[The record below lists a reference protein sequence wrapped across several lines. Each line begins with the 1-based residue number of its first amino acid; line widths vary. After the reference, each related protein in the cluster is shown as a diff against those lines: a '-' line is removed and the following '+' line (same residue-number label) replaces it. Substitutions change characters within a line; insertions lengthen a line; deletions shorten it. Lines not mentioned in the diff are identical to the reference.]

1 MARAQRRPRCFDTEG
16 QYLAWRDAA
25 RSTRLPMTE
34 FCTDCTADYQRRMTE
49 QGRCAYPR
57 RQITSGSD
65 APRQR
70 REAIVYVFA

>member
-1 MARAQRRPRCFDTEG
+1 MARVQSRPRCFDTEG
-16 QYLAWRDAA
+16 QYAQWREAA
-25 RSTRLPMTE
+25 KATRLPASE
-34 FCTDCTADYQRRMTE
+34 FCTDCTPDYQRRMTE
-49 QGRCAYPR
+49 QRRCAYPR